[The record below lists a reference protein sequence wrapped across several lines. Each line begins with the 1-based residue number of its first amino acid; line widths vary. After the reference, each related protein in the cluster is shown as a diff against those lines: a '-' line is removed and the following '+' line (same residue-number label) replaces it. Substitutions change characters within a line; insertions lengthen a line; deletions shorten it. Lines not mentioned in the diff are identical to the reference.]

1 MITVKEQ
8 YMSTISKEHS
18 DRLYWLGRYTE
29 RFFTTLKALDKMFDR
44 MLGQSHIYT
53 EYLDHFGIVNTYSD
67 SREFIRSFLYDEF
80 NPNSAAYSLERA
92 YDNGIVLRE
101 EISTPALSFLQM
113 AKDTLENS
121 ESSCN
126 TRLSLIPLED
136 IMFGFWGCI
145 NEHIYDDEIRNIIYI
160 GKTVERLDLY
170 IRMKYP
176 FGTVEKEFVRLL
188 KNLRRVPKDTPYR
201 YNTKHLSELVEILG
215 TEEDYRQNA
224 KQAVSSL
231 ENLFKAEEVYA

>member
-1 MITVKEQ
+1 MG
-8 YMSTISKEHS
+8 TISLEHS

-29 RFFTTLKALDKMFDR
+29 RSFTTLMSLEKLYDKMIARTVD
-44 MLGQSHIYT
+44 HT
-53 EYLDHFGIVNTYSD
+53 EYLGYFGLNDTYAD
-67 SREFIRSFLYDEF
+67 DKEFFRSFLFDKS
-80 NPNSAAYSLERA
+80 NPFSTAYSLERA

-101 EISTPALSFLQM
+101 EISTSALSFLQM

-176 FGTVEKEFVRLL
+176 FTAVEKEFVRLL

-201 YNTKHLSELVEILG
+201 YNTRYLSELVEILG
-215 TEEDYRQNA
+215 TEEDYRQNTQ
-224 KQAVSSL
+224 QAVSSL